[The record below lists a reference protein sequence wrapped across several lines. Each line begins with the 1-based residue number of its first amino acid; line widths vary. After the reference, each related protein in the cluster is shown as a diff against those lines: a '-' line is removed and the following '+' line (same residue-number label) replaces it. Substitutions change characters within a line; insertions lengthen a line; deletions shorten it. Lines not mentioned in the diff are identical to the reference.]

1 MRARH
6 ILALSICTGIAF
18 AAHLVFADNPKITQ
32 LHWLVG
38 RWQNVSET
46 KRHATTTVRVNEDW
60 RLVGDVMASM
70 GVTLM
75 GDSLVDA
82 ESVYVREMGSVL
94 VYEAH
99 AMGQKSAVFHS
110 IKIGEK
116 SIVFENL
123 AHDFPQR
130 VAYELVS
137 DDSLLAWIEGPG
149 KDGKTKRIQFPYRRV
164 K

>member
-6 ILALSICTGIAF
+6 ILALFICTGAAF
-18 AAHLVFADNPKITQ
+18 GARLVLADNPKITQ

-38 RWQNVSET
+38 RWQSVSEAT
-46 KRHATTTVRVNEDW
+46 RQGTTTVRVNEDW
-60 RLVGDVMASM
+60 RLVGDVMSSM
-70 GVTLM
+70 GVTLL

-82 ESVYVREMGSVL
+82 ESVYIREMGSVL

-99 AMGQKSAVFHS
+99 PMGQKSAVFHS
-110 IKIGEK
+110 IKIAEK
-116 SIVFENL
+116 SIVFENRG
-123 AHDFPQR
+123 HDFPQR
-130 VAYELVS
+130 VAYELVN

>member
-6 ILALSICTGIAF
+6 ILALFAF
-18 AAHLVFADNPKITQ
+18 CSVALAAHLVFAANPKITQ
-32 LHWLVG
+32 LQWLEG
-38 RWQNVSET
+38 RWDSVSEA
-46 KRHATTTVRVNEDW
+46 KRQGTTTVRVNEDW
-60 RLVGDVMASM
+60 RLVGDTMSSM

-75 GDSLVDA
+75 GDSLIDA
-82 ESVYVREMGSVL
+82 ESVYIREMGSVL

-99 AMGQKSAVFHS
+99 PMGQRPAVFHS

-116 SIVFENL
+116 SVVFENL

>member
-1 MRARH
+1 MRARYP
-6 ILALSICTGIAF
+6 LALVAF
-18 AAHLVFADNPKITQ
+18 SCAALAAHLVFADNPKITQ
-32 LHWLVG
+32 VHWLAG
-38 RWQNVSET
+38 RWESMSKA
-46 KRHATTTVRVNEDW
+46 KRPGTTSVRVNEDW
-60 RLVGDVMASM
+60 HASGDMMTSM

-75 GDSLVDA
+75 GDSLIDA
-82 ESVYVREMGSVL
+82 ESVSIREMGPVL

-99 AMGQKSAVFHS
+99 PMGQRTAVFHS
-110 IKIGEK
+110 IKISEK

-130 VAYELVS
+130 VAYELVN

>member
-6 ILALSICTGIAF
+6 ILALFICTGVAF
-18 AAHLVFADNPKITQ
+18 GARLVLADNPKITR
-32 LHWLVG
+32 LNWLVG
-38 RWQNVSET
+38 RWQSTSEAKHPGT
-46 KRHATTTVRVNEDW
+46 KTVRVNEDW
-60 RLVGDVMASM
+60 HLTGDVMSSM
-70 GVTLM
+70 GVTLL

-82 ESVYVREMGSVL
+82 ELVNIREMGSVL

-99 AMGQKSAVFHS
+99 PMGQGSAVFHS

-130 VAYELVS
+130 VAYELVN

-149 KDGKTKRIQFPYRRV
+149 RDGKTKRIQFPYRRV